1 MSPSFLLL
9 LLLIF
14 SLKLTICED
23 ILILIAYSSSSY
35 FFLPRFSFLWYYVR
49 MFHLNNL
56 VNAKLDRPSKTLFF
70 INKFDKWEYKII
82 LLNMNDW
89 VMWQNHVHIMWSL
102 TQLNWKKFVKEGSVY
117 RKHNAQRSIAA
128 VGIGNVGSE
137 LRFS

>member
-1 MSPSFLLL
+1 MSPSCLLL

-23 ILILIAYSSSSY
+23 ILIIIAYSSSYY
-35 FFLPRFSFLWYYVR
+35 FFLPRFPFLWYYVR

-56 VNAKLDRPSKTLFF
+56 VNPKLDLVRPLFFF
-70 INKFDKWEYKII
+70 INKFDRWEYNII

-102 TQLNWKKFVKEGSVY
+102 TQLNWRKFVKEGSVY
-117 RKHNAQRSIAA
+117 HKHNAQRSIVA
-128 VGIGNVGSE
+128 VRNWNRKCRV
-137 LRFS
+137 